1 MAQPNPVQVW
11 SHSTATHGFVE
22 VYLSDGALEAAT
34 AAFVHPLVA
43 GARRGEALPS
53 GCALTSGCA
62 LIIGGQRTPAWGL
75 ADAERRLSQSDL
87 SEMPLHERLKA
98 DLLRAMKAR
107 QRTTVATLRSMLAA
121 IDNAGAVEPNT
132 STSPVV
138 GRSADVSRKV
148 LTEEQMRK
156 VLQTEVEERRSAV
169 AEYERL
175 ERHVEAD
182 RLRAELEVFAHYLA
196 DSALNTALGTR
207 RSTSNHPEDRR
218 C

>member
-11 SHSTATHGFVE
+11 SHSTATHGLVE
-22 VYLSDGALEAAT
+22 VYLTDGALEAAT
-34 AAFVHPLVA
+34 AAFAPPLVA
-43 GARRGEALPS
+43 GTCRGEELPS
-53 GCALTSGCA
+53 GCVF
-62 LIIGGQRTPAWGL
+62 IIGGQRTPAWGL

-87 SEMPLHERLKA
+87 SEMPLRERLKA

-148 LTEEQMRK
+148 LMEEQMRK